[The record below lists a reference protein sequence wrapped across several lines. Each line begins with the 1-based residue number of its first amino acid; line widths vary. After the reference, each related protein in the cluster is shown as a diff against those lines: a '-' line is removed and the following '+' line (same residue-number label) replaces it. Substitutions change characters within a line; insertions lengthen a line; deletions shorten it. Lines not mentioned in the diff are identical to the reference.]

1 MLVFE
6 RENNRSTWSRPFP
19 YKEKSQQQSQPRTYE
34 HKCLKNLLMQPQTLH
49 FKSAFFSFLFFF
61 FKDSHI
67 RGIKDQKVRCSVF
80 SLLALLANIST
91 QPHQYQKVSIKLPKN
106 FS

>member
-1 MLVFE
+1 MLEEFAYAAIDVTFQVFCF
-6 RENNRSTWSRPFP
+6 FP
-19 YKEKSQQQSQPRTYE
+19 
-34 HKCLKNLLMQPQTLH
+34 
-49 FKSAFFSFLFFF
+49 F

-91 QPHQYQKVSIKLPKN
+91 QPNQYEKVSIKLPKN